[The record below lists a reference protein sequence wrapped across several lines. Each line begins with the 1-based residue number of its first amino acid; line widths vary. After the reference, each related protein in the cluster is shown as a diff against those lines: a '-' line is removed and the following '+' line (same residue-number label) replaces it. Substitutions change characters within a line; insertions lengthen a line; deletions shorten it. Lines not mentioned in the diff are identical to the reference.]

1 MLPSFGY
8 FYDELY
14 TTVSNS
20 VVLSFWRQRNYII
33 QRFQVKLKST
43 NLTLKLAIKTSASC
57 PFDINSYISIRY
69 FISTVKTN
77 LFLLISSTLVSLS
90 IAPLS
95 CTNYSVFDSITI
107 ITQQISLQRTK
118 TLEIDL

>member
-1 MLPSFGY
+1 M
-8 FYDELY
+8 
-14 TTVSNS
+14 
-20 VVLSFWRQRNYII
+20 I

-43 NLTLKLAIKTSASC
+43 NLTLKLAVKTSASY
-57 PFDINSYISIRY
+57 PFDIDSYISIGY

-95 CTNYSVFDSITI
+95 CINYGIFNSITTI
-107 ITQQISLQRTK
+107 I
-118 TLEIDL
+118 

>member
-1 MLPSFGY
+1 M
-8 FYDELY
+8 
-14 TTVSNS
+14 
-20 VVLSFWRQRNYII
+20 I

-43 NLTLKLAIKTSASC
+43 NLTLKLAVKTSASC
-57 PFDINSYISIRY
+57 PFDIDSYVSIGC

-77 LFLLISSTLVSLS
+77 LFLLISSTLVGSS
-90 IAPLS
+90 MAPLS
-95 CTNYSVFDSITI
+95 CTNYGVFDSTTM